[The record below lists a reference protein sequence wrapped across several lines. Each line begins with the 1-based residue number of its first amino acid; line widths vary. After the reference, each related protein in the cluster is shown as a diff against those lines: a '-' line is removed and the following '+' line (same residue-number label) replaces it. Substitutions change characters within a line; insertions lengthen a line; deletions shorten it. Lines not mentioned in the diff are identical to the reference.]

1 MVKKINNR
9 SGNSVGKFVLRT
21 VAVVAVG
28 AVLFFLAAPILNGI
42 STFTAMVAGW
52 MDGLVAQAAATWKI
66 FAAWVIA
73 LAVLAA
79 LASLIISLVSKL
91 IGKIGKRKVVVDF
104 EEDEW
109 WVRRRNLWGLGGC
122 INHQSLFL
130 LFWNKITLFGKTIIK
145 FKFKEIVCK

>member
-1 MVKKINNR
+1 MAKKFNSN
-9 SGNSVGKFVLRT
+9 SGNVGMGKFIVRT

-42 STFTAMVAGW
+42 SAFTAMVAGW

-66 FAAWVIA
+66 FAAWVVA

-91 IGKIGKRKVVVDF
+91 FGKIGRKKVVVDV
-104 EEDEW
+104 EEDFE
-109 WVRRRNLWGLGGC
+109 
-122 INHQSLFL
+122 
-130 LFWNKITLFGKTIIK
+130 
-145 FKFKEIVCK
+145 